1 MDARPHADD
10 TFIALPGPDENRGQ
24 GSRVW
29 AILAAD
35 GARERARA
43 RRQGLVGV
51 LAVLGMPSW
60 IVAMWPAIV
69 PHEWRSFFAAA
80 WAFAFGGV
88 LLALIGEGIARV
100 RRARQVA
107 TLGPLP
113 VLRSARRAAA
123 GSTTAA
129 CAAPAED
136 ED

>member
-1 MDARPHADD
+1 VEVRPHADD
-10 TFIALPGPDENRGQ
+10 TFIALPGPGENGRE

-51 LAVLGMPSW
+51 LAVLGAPLW
-60 IVAMWPAIV
+60 IVAMRPAIL

-80 WAFAFGGV
+80 WAFAFAGV

-113 VLRSARRAAA
+113 VLRSARRAAG
-123 GSTTAA
+123 GSTAAA